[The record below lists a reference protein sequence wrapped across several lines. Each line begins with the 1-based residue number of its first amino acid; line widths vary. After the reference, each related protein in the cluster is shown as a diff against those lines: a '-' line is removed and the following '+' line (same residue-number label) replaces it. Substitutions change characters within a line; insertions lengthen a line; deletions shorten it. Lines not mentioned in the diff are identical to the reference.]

1 MSNNK
6 LIDEYPL
13 ILLPSL
19 AVILGLNEA
28 LVLQQVHFL
37 LQHTKHNYDN
47 RPWIYNSY
55 PQWVKTFPF
64 FSESTV
70 KRTIHSLERTG
81 ILIASNYNKLAIDK
95 TKWYTIDYDKLEDT
109 VGGYT
114 QNSTHLKCIDPA
126 VGSE

>member
-109 VGGYT
+109 VGSYT
-114 QNSTHLKCIDPA
+114 QNDTHLKGIDPA